1 MWDVRSK
8 KKRRKQESGVKAD
21 ETGRMIAGEDLR
33 GQAGERRMIAGEDLR
48 GQAGRAQG
56 DRGEA

>member
-33 GQAGERRMIAGEDLR
+33 GQAG
-48 GQAGRAQG
+48 RAQG